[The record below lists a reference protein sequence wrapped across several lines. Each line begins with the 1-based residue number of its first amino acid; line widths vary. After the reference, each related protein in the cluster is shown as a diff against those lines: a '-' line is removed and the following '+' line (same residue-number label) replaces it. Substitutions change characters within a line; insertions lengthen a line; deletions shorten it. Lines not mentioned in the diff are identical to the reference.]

1 MENIYIN
8 IFQIEQDY
16 IFQNIEQSKKN
27 KKLDENTINAI
38 INTLKKKKT
47 STDEVDKNVISLEN
61 IGNYSI
67 ASTSS
72 FLNNSFNSYLLNNF
86 INNSYFSEILNSTRD
101 NTKSLIISNN
111 TSIINNKEAQFNSLR
126 VQFYLKY
133 NLFDI
138 CLYEMHDITNS
149 PVKYKINCELSAF
162 LYPNE
167 IITFCLTIS
176 GFLKKENIKIF
187 PNIPKIE
194 VDHFNTLLGLRFCNK
209 IIEIETD
216 NGIQRKKCSP
226 FQFLCKNCNEINKKI
241 YGIKK
246 QYLININGRVA
257 KINKG
262 KYHCFGHFLCKN
274 QIEDCITNFC
284 CKACEML
291 NLFSKYYQQK

>member
-1 MENIYIN
+1 MENIFID
-8 IFQIEQDY
+8 ILQIEHEY

-27 KKLDENTINAI
+27 KNLDENTIRAM

-61 IGNYSI
+61 IGDYSI
-67 ASTSS
+67 ASNSS
-72 FLNNSFNSYLLNNF
+72 FLNNSFSSYILNNF
-86 INNSYFSEILNSTRD
+86 INTSYFSDLNSTRD

-111 TSIINNKEAQFNSLR
+111 TNIINNNEAKFNSLR
-126 VQFYLKY
+126 IQYYLKY

-149 PVKYKINCELSAF
+149 PVKYKINNELSAF

-176 GFLKKENIKIF
+176 GFLKKDNIKIY
-187 PNIPKIE
+187 PNIPKIQ

-209 IIEIETD
+209 VIEIETD

-246 QYLININGRVA
+246 QYLININGRVS

-284 CKACEML
+284 CKACQML

>member
-1 MENIYIN
+1 MENIFID
-8 IFQIEQDY
+8 ILQIEHEY

-27 KKLDENTINAI
+27 KNLDENTIRAM

-61 IGNYSI
+61 IGDYSI
-67 ASTSS
+67 GSTSS
-72 FLNNSFNSYLLNNF
+72 FLNNSFSSYILNNF
-86 INNSYFSEILNSTRD
+86 INNSYFSDLNSTRD

-111 TSIINNKEAQFNSLR
+111 TNIINNNEAKFNSLR
-126 VQFYLKY
+126 IQYYLKY

-149 PVKYKINCELSAF
+149 PVKYKINNELSAF

-176 GFLKKENIKIF
+176 GFLKKDNIKIY
-187 PNIPKIE
+187 PNIPKIQ

-209 IIEIETD
+209 VIEIETD

-246 QYLININGRVA
+246 QYLININGRVS

-284 CKACEML
+284 FKACQML
-291 NLFSKYYQQK
+291 NLFSIYYQQK